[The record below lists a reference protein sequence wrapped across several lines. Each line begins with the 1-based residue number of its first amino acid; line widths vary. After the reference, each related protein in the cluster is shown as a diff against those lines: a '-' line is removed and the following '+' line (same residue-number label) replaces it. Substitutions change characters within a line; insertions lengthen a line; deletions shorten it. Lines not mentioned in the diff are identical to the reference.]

1 MEVVASLEV
10 PGPKTWHR
18 LEGRD
23 EDTSPIAVREAQSLD
38 HRGASRLLLFSC
50 YYSPCDFPFSL
61 LLPRLPGGKKTSCR
75 SCHLGREHLAEPAVR
90 PQPEEVQVAPPGPAT
105 TGHHRSGWP
114 GAQRGDAGENP
125 PLPGLLK
132 PALLVAGRVTARG
145 AGASGLCS
153 ENLVG
158 SVGVC
163 TDAVGIPS
171 ACVKCDPAC
180 RGSAVPRP

>member
-1 MEVVASLEV
+1 MEVVTSLEV

-114 GAQRGDAGENP
+114 GARRGDAGENP
-125 PLPGLLK
+125 PAAR
-132 PALLVAGRVTARG
+132 ALEASTAGRREG
-145 AGASGLCS
+145 DSQGSGGIWALFRKPGGISGGLYRCS
-153 ENLVG
+153 G
-158 SVGVC
+158 DTVC
-163 TDAVGIPS
+163 V
-171 ACVKCDPAC
+171 C
-180 RGSAVPRP
+180 